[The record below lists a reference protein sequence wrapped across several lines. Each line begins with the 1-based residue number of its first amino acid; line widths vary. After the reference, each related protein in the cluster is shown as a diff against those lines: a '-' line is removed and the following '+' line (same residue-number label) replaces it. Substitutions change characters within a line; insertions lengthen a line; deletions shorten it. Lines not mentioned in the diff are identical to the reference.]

1 MILFLTSGRDNKK
14 IDVFI
19 LKLHEQL
26 GVWRV
31 VVRQDLAPGLVL
43 PDVPLSVQL
52 CPDDLL
58 GEGDPVE
65 AVQLPREVH
74 HAPFPGLG
82 VGTWTWT

>member
-31 VVRQDLAPGLVL
+31 VVKQDLAPGLVL

-58 GEGDPVE
+58 GEGDPAE
-65 AVQLPREVH
+65 AAHRVNLQRTHPRT
-74 HAPFPGLG
+74 ALSSLCCTG
-82 VGTWTWT
+82 